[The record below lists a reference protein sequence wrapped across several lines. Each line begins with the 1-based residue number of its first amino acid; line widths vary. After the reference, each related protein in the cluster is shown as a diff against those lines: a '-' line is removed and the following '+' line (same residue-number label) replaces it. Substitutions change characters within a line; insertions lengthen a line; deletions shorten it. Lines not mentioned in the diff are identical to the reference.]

1 MIVESRRATSSQPT
15 SSAAP
20 RLELEKRKRLM
31 GYEAIDGGFIEF
43 DDDIDPRIVEQ
54 IISEEESRN

>member
-1 MIVESRRATSSQPT
+1 
-15 SSAAP
+15 
-20 RLELEKRKRLM
+20 M